1 MWWEVQEEKEEGRGS
16 GGGRGRDRQH
26 CLRYRLKALPGLLH
40 AFYGSLH
47 DARRGD
53 LEVTQDCDSCRL
65 PMERKVGGTFCLGKR
80 GDWKG
85 GWKGHWRSWQP
96 YSLLSTEEFVSGRT
110 VWCSQRGQP
119 VPGAGRLTWWFSLTL
134 SEMTEPISLSCA
146 EE

>member
-1 MWWEVQEEKEEGRGS
+1 MGEGEAETE
-16 GGGRGRDRQH
+16 H

-80 GDWKG
+80 GDWKAG
-85 GWKGHWRSWQP
+85 GKVTGGP
-96 YSLLSTEEFVSGRT
+96 GSLIPCCLLKSV
-110 VWCSQRGQP
+110 
-119 VPGAGRLTWWFSLTL
+119 
-134 SEMTEPISLSCA
+134 
-146 EE
+146 